1 MDAPVFHPLSE
12 DDLSTH
18 LHRQVIGYLG
28 ALLPLLLFAIA
39 GWRQTPGTGVPWA
52 PLPSVSAYFYSG
64 AVVAFVGVLVALSVF
79 LLTYRGYSNAHYRL
93 DRAAGIVAGLAAG
106 LVAMFPTE
114 VPWPALAP
122 IWWKHYIGVIHYTA
136 ASVLFCCFAF
146 YSLVLFTRTDQPNL
160 TRGKQARNALYF
172 ACGGGI
178 LLAIAWIVALELRHQ
193 QRIFVPE
200 VVALELF
207 AISWLAK
214 GRAEWTAGQL
224 VTRGLH
230 YGRHPRQAV
239 ADLGATLRRPP
250 PVPPSRH

>member
-1 MDAPVFHPLSE
+1 MRAPVFPPRSA

-28 ALLPLLLFAIA
+28 ALLPLLLFVIA
-39 GWRQTPGTGVPWA
+39 GWRQTPGTGEPWR

-93 DRAAGIVAGLAAG
+93 DRTAGIVAGMAAT
-106 LVAMFPTE
+106 LVALFPTE
-114 VPWPALAP
+114 VPWLALEP
-122 IWWKHYIGVIHYTA
+122 VWWKAYIGVIHYTA

-146 YSLVLFTRTDQPNL
+146 YSLVLFTRTDKPSVSGDK
-160 TRGKQARNALYF
+160 RARNSLYYL
-172 ACGGGI
+172 CGAGI
-178 LLAIAWIVALELRHQ
+178 MLAILWIIVLKLKNSE
-193 QRIFVPE
+193 RIFVPE

-224 VTRGLH
+224 VIRGLH

-239 ADLGATLRRPP
+239 AALRARMRQPP
-250 PVPPSRH
+250 PAAGPR